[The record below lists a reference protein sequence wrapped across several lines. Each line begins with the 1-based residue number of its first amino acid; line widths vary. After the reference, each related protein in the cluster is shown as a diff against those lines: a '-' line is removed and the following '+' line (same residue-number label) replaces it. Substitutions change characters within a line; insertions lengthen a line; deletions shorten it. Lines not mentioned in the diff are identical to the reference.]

1 MLPWAADPEGGVLS
15 ALNIVGAVVALLAG
29 GLAGWFLNN
38 RFGRRSLEAM
48 HKRGD
53 EALRHAKREAE
64 KTQRAAL
71 LEVRQEIVAQ
81 RDKAERDLR
90 SRRGQ
95 LQKQE
100 RDLKAVAQ
108 SNQEQEAKLLRAQEE
123 LREAAAALDARQ
135 VELDAAHKRA
145 AELIGQQNE
154 ALERISGVTMDEA
167 RRQLLINLK
176 AQTRYEAATMIKE
189 IKDEAQRTAEA
200 EATKIIALA
209 VERMA
214 SEFSAERTVS
224 QFKLP
229 EGSDLRGRIIGHEGK
244 NIRAFEQATGMQ
256 LLLDE
261 ENQSVTLSGYHPV
274 KREIAR
280 RVLETLVKDGN
291 IRPKRI
297 EELTRRTERR
307 LEEEMRRAGQ
317 ESVKELKL
325 RGVHPEIVK
334 LLGRLKFR
342 TSYGQNVLLHSIEVA
357 WLTGMM
363 AAELRLDEKLARRAG
378 LLHDVGKAI
387 DYEREGTHPE
397 IGAEIGRKCG
407 EHEVVINAI
416 ASHHED
422 CEMTS
427 PISVLVAAADAIS
440 GARPGARRQTVAQ
453 YIKRI
458 EKLEELANSMEG
470 VEHSYALQAGR
481 EIRVIAR
488 SKQVDDAQVDLLAS
502 DLAARIQNEMD
513 YPGKI
518 KVTVIRELRA
528 VDYAH

>member
-1 MLPWAADPEGGVLS
+1 VSMTS
-15 ALNIVGAVVALLAG
+15 IVGLFLVAVVGSVLG
-29 GLAGWFLNN
+29 GWFLNN

-48 HKRGD
+48 SKRAD
-53 EALRHAKREAE
+53 ETVRNARREAE
-64 KTQRAAL
+64 KAKRSSILEAKQEL
-71 LEVRQEIVAQ
+71 LSLRN
-81 RDKAERDLR
+81 KADNDLR

-95 LQKQE
+95 LQKRE
-100 RDLKAVAQ
+100 RDLKSAIEAQ
-108 SNQEQEAKLLRAQEE
+108 QEHAALLARNDEEIKEAEEKLVTREQEVTVAREQVDGLLEAQN
-123 LREAAAALDARQ
+123 D
-135 VELDAAHKRA
+135 
-145 AELIGQQNE
+145 
-154 ALERISGVTMDEA
+154 ALERVSGMTREEA
-167 RRQLLINLK
+167 RRQLLANLTS
-176 AQTRYEAATMIKE
+176 QTRYDAAAMIKQ
-189 IKDEAQRTAEA
+189 IRDEAQQSAET
-200 EATKIIALA
+200 EATKIMALA

-244 NIRAFEQATGMQ
+244 NIRAFEKATGIQ

-261 ENQSVTLSGYHPV
+261 ENSTVTLSGYHPV

-297 EELTRRTERR
+297 DDLTRRNQRR
-307 LEEEMRRAGQ
+307 LEDEMRRAGQ
-317 ESVKELKL
+317 EAVKELNLK
-325 RGVHPEIVK
+325 GVHPDIVK

-342 TSYGQNVLLHSIEVA
+342 SSYGQNVLQHAKEVA
-357 WLTGMM
+357 WITGLM

-378 LLHDVGKAI
+378 LLHDIGKAI

-397 IGAEIGRKCG
+397 IGAEIGKKAG

-458 EKLEELANSMEG
+458 EKLEELADSMEG
-470 VEHSYALQAGR
+470 VEQSYALQAGR

-488 SKQVDDAQVDLLAS
+488 SKQVDDARVDLLAA
-502 DLAARIQNEMD
+502 DLASRIENEMD

-528 VDYAH
+528 VDYAR

>member
-1 MLPWAADPEGGVLS
+1 VGLWG
-15 ALNIVGAVVALLAG
+15 IVGVVSGALFGAF
-29 GLAGWFLNN
+29 AGWFLNN
-38 RFGRRSLEAM
+38 RFGRKSLEAM
-48 HKRGD
+48 RKRGD
-53 EALRHAKREAE
+53 EAIRNARREAE
-64 KTQRAAL
+64 KTQRASI
-71 LEVRQEIVAQ
+71 LETKQEILAQ
-81 RDKAERDLR
+81 RNKADRDLR

-95 LQKQE
+95 LQKRE
-100 RDLKAVAQ
+100 RDLKALMRTQ
-108 SNQEQEAKLLRAQEE
+108 QEEEGKLARAQEE
-123 LREAAAALDARQ
+123 LREAEGGLVAREKELEVARERVTQLLD
-135 VELDAAHKRA
+135 E
-145 AELIGQQNE
+145 QNE
-154 ALERISGVTMDEA
+154 ALERVSSMTRDEA
-167 RRQLLINLK
+167 RRQLLANLK
-176 AQTRYEAATMIKE
+176 AQTRYDAAAMIKE
-189 IKDEAQRTAEA
+189 IKDEAQSSAET
-200 EATKIIALA
+200 EATKILALA

-244 NIRAFEQATGMQ
+244 NIRAFEKATGIQ
-256 LLLDE
+256 LVLDE
-261 ENQSVTLSGYHPV
+261 DNNTVTLSGYHPV
-274 KREIAR
+274 KRETAR

-297 EELTRRTERR
+297 DDLTRRNARR
-307 LEEEMRRAGQ
+307 LEDEMLRAGK
-317 ESVKELKL
+317 SAVKELGL
-325 RGVHPEIVK
+325 TNVHPEIVK
-334 LLGRLKFR
+334 ALGRLQFR
-342 TSYGQNVLLHSIEVA
+342 TSYGQNVLNHSKEVA
-357 WLTGMM
+357 WLTGML

-397 IGAEIGRKCG
+397 IGAEIARKCN
-407 EHEVVINAI
+407 EHEAVINAI

-458 EKLEELANSMEG
+458 EKLEELANSMQG
-470 VEHSYALQAGR
+470 VEQSYALQAGR

-488 SKQVDDAQVDLLAS
+488 SKQVDDARVDLLAS
-502 DLAARIQNEMD
+502 DLASRIQNEMD

-528 VDYAH
+528 TDIAR